1 VDYLEKT
8 AMLAASQPEY
18 RGTSSVRADYY
29 QEEEPEIGRRDDD
42 DDDVDDMMIIIIQY
56 NILVAQQA

>member
-1 VDYLEKT
+1 
-8 AMLAASQPEY
+8 MLAASQPEY